1 MDQYKIG
8 AKFCRETLKNGG
20 VGIFVHDTLQCT
32 NINLGEFCKE
42 QDIEACAVRI
52 NLSSL
57 TIYIIS
63 IYRSPTE
70 NFLHYLHTL
79 ESILTFLH
87 NNTIAIIIRRDF
99 NINYLNDNGK

>member
-1 MDQYKIG
+1 MPANSRWDLI
-8 AKFCRETLKNGG
+8 RRLR
-20 VGIFVHDTLQCT
+20 V
-32 NINLGEFCKE
+32 NLDKFCKE